1 MPVARSTEAGGFTR
15 SHRAS
20 PSAVKKSRDVL
31 PMLGEA
37 VGIRGD
43 AREHDWVQSTASAIL
58 LLGAVAA
65 AAFAQGGFFARG
77 QLAAA
82 ALLAGSVVA
91 ALPIRRSSLPELRV
105 PLVAGGLLA
114 GWMLIR
120 AVPGGSLA
128 AAVRAALLL
137 LGLATVLM
145 LCRRLDPTGK
155 RLVLAGLL
163 GVGVLVSLVGWAG
176 VVWRLAPWAL
186 PSEGLWRAA
195 STLTYAN
202 AASAV
207 LVPLTLTSLALLSKR
222 PRSLPIALVLTVLL
236 TGVAATLSRA
246 GGLALLVG
254 LGVLLL
260 AGGWVVL
267 RALVEPLTGATVALL
282 GLVPSLP
289 AAAQPRPEVAVAAL
303 VGGMGLTAVLLR
315 QPRRGRAAL
324 AIALLVTAV
333 LVVGSAS
340 IREAGL
346 RVWDKRA
353 NLDSPNRSRA
363 ATGALR
369 VVAKHPVTGVGTGN
383 VVVQGRTQAGGCESS
398 STSTTS
404 TCRYSR
410 NSERSA
416 RCCWLRC
423 LPAWPACFGGAVRS
437 SRCQRCG
444 RASSLPARLPPS
456 TPASTSFGTSPPC
469 P

>member
-1 MPVARSTEAGGFTR
+1 
-15 SHRAS
+15 
-20 PSAVKKSRDVL
+20 
-31 PMLGEA
+31 MLGEA
-37 VGIRGD
+37 AGIRED
-43 AREHDWVQSTASAIL
+43 AREHDWVQGAVSAIL

-77 QLAAA
+77 QIAAA

-91 ALPIRRSSLPELRV
+91 ALPVRRSSLPELRL

-163 GVGVLVSLVGWAG
+163 GVGVLVSLVGWAA

-202 AASAV
+202 ATSAV

-222 PRSLPIALVLTVLL
+222 PRSLPLAFVLTVLL

-267 RALVEPLTGATVALL
+267 RALFEPLTGATVAFL
-282 GLVPSLP
+282 GLLPSLP
-289 AAAQPRPEVAVAAL
+289 AAAEPRPGVSVAAL

-315 QPRRGRAAL
+315 QPRRGRAAV
-324 AIALLVTAV
+324 AVALLLAAV

-346 RVWDKRA
+346 RVWDQRA

-369 VVAKHPVTGVGTGN
+369 VVAEHPVIGVGTGS
-383 VVVQGRTQAGGCESS
+383 VVVQRTDPSGR
-398 STSTTS
+398 
-404 TCRYSR
+404 
-410 NSERSA
+410 
-416 RCCWLRC
+416 LRVQQYIHNEY
-423 LPAWPACFGGAVRS
+423 LQVLAELGAIGAVLLAALLA
-437 SRCQRCG
+437 G
-444 RASSLPARLPPS
+444 LARLLWQSRSLEPM
-456 TPASTSFGTSPPC
+456 PALWAGVVAACAAAAVHAGFDFVWHVPAVPLTVAVLIGLAVAPATREDRVA
-469 P
+469 